1 MLQRFMICALFI
13 GLHTSSYASA
23 PTASTDQRKKSKR
36 PFAEMSLEQNLDIE
50 KEMRTEQTP
59 LDHHQLL
66 TQQKTHDYNPQRV
79 RGIYSSSQDTYAVSR
94 SKIEDFVKCKA
105 CFYIDR
111 KLGTGRPAGFP
122 FSLNIAVDNNMK
134 NEFDEHREN
143 QTEHPYCTAY
153 DLQAQKNGKPLMH
166 AIPFKHPKMDEW
178 RNSRTQGLRYKVPGT
193 NIEFHGGV
201 DDIWQ
206 NSVTK
211 ELYIVDYKAT
221 SKKGPVSLDAPWQD
235 GYKRQLTMYQ
245 YLLRKNLE
253 KDGYKVSNIGFF
265 VYGNAKA
272 DKDHFDDKLNFE
284 TPILAYEG
292 DDSWVEATIIRA
304 YQLLQAN
311 KIPASS
317 DYCEQCQYFHQRVKL
332 AEQHSG
338 K

>member
-13 GLHTSSYASA
+13 GLHTSSYASSSN
-23 PTASTDQRKKSKR
+23 TTTSQRKKPKR
-36 PFAEMSLEQNLDIE
+36 PFSEMSLNQTLDIE
-50 KEMRTEQTP
+50 EEMRTEQAISHP
-59 LDHHQLL
+59 LLKQR
-66 TQQKTHDYNPQRV
+66 KTHDYNPTRV

-94 SKIEDFVKCKA
+94 SKIEDFIKCQA

-143 QTEHPYCTAY
+143 KTEHPYCTAY
-153 DLQAQKNGKPLMH
+153 DLQAQKENRLLIN
-166 AIPFKHPKMDEW
+166 AVPFQHPKMDEW

-206 NSVTK
+206 NRITK
-211 ELYIVDYKAT
+211 ELYVVDYKAT
-221 SKKGPVSLDAPWQD
+221 SKKGAVSLDAPWQD
-235 GYKRQLTMYQ
+235 SYKRQMAMYQ

-253 KDGYKVSNIGFF
+253 KDGYKVSNTGFF
-265 VYGNAKA
+265 VYSNAKA
-272 DKDHFDDKLNFE
+272 DKDHFEDQLNFE

-292 DDSWVEATIIRA
+292 DDSWVEPAIVHA
-304 YQLLQAN
+304 YQCLQAHT
-311 KIPASS
+311 IPASS
-317 DYCEQCQYFHQRVKL
+317 DYCEQCLYYNQRVKL
-332 AEQHSG
+332 AEQHNG